1 MKKKSSGQERP
12 KLTRT
17 SYVSLPK
24 KLVNDI
30 QNLPL
35 TKTQISNCIKF
46 VGILYRDSI
55 EEFWDATMPTP
66 KPQRY
71 LTKTFG
77 DKYYQWLNVLIET
90 NIVNRSDYYSQLNHL
105 CYTYVV
111 NPMYQS
117 DLIKSIQSNS
127 FNVLC
132 KEKYSEPLLTVG
144 YKDIVKDIN
153 LKITTYRN
161 WFNKDIDLL
170 NIDYN
175 LLNNVV
181 INHLDSLGIS
191 DYIVNKEVLPVSI
204 QLKLDNG
211 KKVFRNTE
219 SLISGLIDG
228 ECLIK
233 DKNSYKVVNPERFL
247 VKKKATMLMY
257 YMNSIERLK
266 YNSFNVKRN
275 TTNNRLDTNLT
286 NMASVLVDEICRQN
300 NLVQLDLSNSQ
311 FTLLTNEL
319 EKHLNTADFRL
330 FKELTSSGKLYAY
343 VAKELGIKNDINGKV
358 LMFEVMFSSHRTNS
372 IFKKKIKEIFPSVV
386 GWIDSYK
393 KEHGD
398 EKFSVMLQ
406 LKESSLFVDR
416 IYKRIKKA
424 KILCFSK
431 HDSMI
436 VHKENLELAQQIM
449 QEEFTKDNL
458 SYRLKI
464 TTPEKE
470 YFVYSNEE
478 NDSSNIDNNQKT
490 LLQSSYSSYFRYMSP
505 NYTLSPA
512 DFHNLTNW
520 EYSNT
525 ISLSK
530 VCSMTKNYN
539 HDGFDMFWKEI
550 NELQNVTLLNK

>member
-1 MKKKSSGQERP
+1 MKRKTPGLKRP
-12 KLTRT
+12 KITRT

-24 KLVNDI
+24 ELVSDI
-30 QNLPL
+30 QNLTL
-35 TKTQISNCIKF
+35 TKTQISHCIKF

-55 EEFWDATMPTP
+55 VEFWDVTIPTP
-66 KPQRY
+66 KPQSY
-71 LTKTFG
+71 LTKTFC

-90 NIVNRSDYYSQLNHL
+90 NIVNRSDYYSQSNHV

-111 NPMYQS
+111 NPKYQTG
-117 DLIKSIQSNS
+117 LINSIESNS

-144 YKDIVKDIN
+144 YKDIIKDIN
-153 LKITTYRN
+153 LKITMYRN
-161 WFNKDIDLL
+161 EFVKDIESLI
-170 NIDYN
+170 IDYD

-181 INHLDSLGIS
+181 INHINNLDIS
-191 DYIVNKEVLPVSI
+191 DYMIDKELLPASI
-204 QLKLDNG
+204 PLKLDNG
-211 KKVFRNTE
+211 KKIFRNTE

-233 DKNSYKVVNPERFL
+233 DKNSYKVVHPERFL
-247 VKKKATMLMY
+247 VKKKSTMLMY
-257 YMNSIERLK
+257 YMNSLERLK
-266 YNSFNVKRN
+266 NCSFNVKRN

-311 FTLLTNEL
+311 FSLLTSEL
-319 EKHLNTADFRL
+319 NKHLYTADFRL
-330 FKELTSSGKLYAY
+330 FKELTSSGELYVY
-343 VAKELGIKNDINGKV
+343 VAKELGIKNDFNGKV
-358 LMFEVMFSSHRTNS
+358 LMFEVMFSSHRTSS

-436 VHKENLELAQQIM
+436 VRKENLELVQQIM

-458 SYRLKI
+458 AYRLKVI
-464 TTPEKE
+464 TPEKE
-470 YFVYSNEE
+470 YFVYSNDE
-478 NDSSNIDNNQKT
+478 NDISQSDNDQKT
-490 LLQSSYSSYFRYMSP
+490 LLQTSYSSYFRYMSP
-505 NYTLSPA
+505 TYTLSPS
-512 DFHNLTNW
+512 DFHSLTNW

-539 HDGFDMFWKEI
+539 HDGFDMFWNDVNRLREAI
-550 NELQNVTLLNK
+550 P